1 MRKVTANLIRITL
14 SVLLLSACA
23 GSQQYMKYVR
33 TVDKALQAGQYEKA
47 AKKVDKARKLHLYSS
62 HDKLL
67 YYLDKGIIEHYAG
80 HFEESNRFFDKAERI
95 MEKLFTHSISQIAAS
110 FLWNDNVIDYWGEIY
125 ERLYVNVFKAL
136 NYSHL
141 GNIEDALVEIRKV
154 NIKLQEMD
162 DKYGAVLQEA
172 AKKQKVKVD
181 DNAPFYS
188 DVIAHYLSALFY
200 LAEQEED
207 NSRISLRKLEKAW
220 GTQPTVYDFPIPE
233 SARLRL
239 RERLNVVDIIAFTGT
254 APKKKA
260 SGGKITTYEDY
271 IGISDLSQPVAL
283 PNIPFPGAKP
293 GWHFKF
299 EFPVIKIK
307 PSRIREILVYVDGK
321 KAGSLSL
328 LEDMGRVAEHTFEKH
343 KNMIYLKTVLRTVT
357 KGIAAAK
364 AKKKLKKD
372 AEADYLM
379 SAFIDLAV
387 DAGVD
392 ASEQADLRCWNTMPQ
407 RCYIGQVRLP
417 KGKHTVQVKFFD
429 KNRSLVET
437 QQRDNVELSQS
448 INLLEFI
455 SLN

>member
-1 MRKVTANLIRITL
+1 LPNYFFLIL
-14 SVLLLSACA
+14 
-23 GSQQYMKYVR
+23 
-33 TVDKALQAGQYEKA
+33 
-47 AKKVDKARKLHLYSS
+47 
-62 HDKLL
+62 
-67 YYLDKGIIEHYAG
+67 
-80 HFEESNRFFDKAERI
+80 
-95 MEKLFTHSISQIAAS
+95 
-110 FLWNDNVIDYWGEIY
+110 
-125 ERLYVNVFKAL
+125 
-136 NYSHL
+136 L
-141 GNIEDALVEIRKV
+141 GNNLAL
-154 NIKLQEMD
+154 
-162 DKYGAVLQEA
+162 
-172 AKKQKVKVD
+172 
-181 DNAPFYS
+181 
-188 DVIAHYLSALFY
+188 
-200 LAEQEED
+200 
-207 NSRISLRKLEKAW
+207 
-220 GTQPTVYDFPIPE
+220 
-233 SARLRL
+233 
-239 RERLNVVDIIAFTGT
+239 
-254 APKKKA
+254 
-260 SGGKITTYEDY
+260 
-271 IGISDLSQPVAL
+271 
-283 PNIPFPGAKP
+283 
-293 GWHFKF
+293 
-299 EFPVIKIK
+299 VIKIK

>member
-1 MRKVTANLIRITL
+1 MRKI
-14 SVLLLSACA
+14 SVRLLLFVASALLLAACA
-23 GSQQYMKYVR
+23 ASMQYMKYVQS
-33 TVDKALQAGQYEKA
+33 VDKALQAGQYRA
-47 AKKVDKARKLHLYSS
+47 ASKKVDKARKLHLYSK

-67 YYLDKGIIEHYAG
+67 FYLDKGIIEHYAG
-80 HFEESNRFFDKAERI
+80 NYEVSNRYFEKAEQT
-95 MEKLFTHSISQIAAS
+95 MEKLFTHSISQSAAS
-110 FLWNDNVIDYWGEIY
+110 FLWNDNVIDYWGEVY

-162 DKYGAVLQEA
+162 DKYGSALQEA
-172 AKKQKVKVD
+172 AKKQKLKMD

-188 DVIAHYLSALFY
+188 DVIAHYLSSLFY
-200 LAEQEED
+200 LAEDEED
-207 NSRISLRKLEKAW
+207 NSLISLRKLKKAW
-220 GTQPTVYDFPIPE
+220 ETQPSVYDFSMPKLVAIKRRK
-233 SARLRL
+233 AA
-239 RERLNVVDIIAFTGT
+239 NTVDIIAFTGT

-260 SGGKITTYEDY
+260 SGGKITTYKDY

-299 EFPVIKIK
+299 AFPTIHVT
-307 PSRIREILVYVDGK
+307 PSRIHEIQIFVDGK

-357 KGIAAAK
+357 KGIAAAE

-372 AEADYLM
+372 AEADFILG
-379 SAFIDLAV
+379 AFIDMAV

-407 RCYIGQVRLP
+407 KCYIGQIRFP
-417 KGKHTVQVKFFD
+417 KGKHTVQAKFFD
-429 KNRSLVET
+429 KNRALVEVQT
-437 QQRDNVELSQS
+437 IENVELSETM
-448 INLLEFI
+448 NLLEFI

>member
-1 MRKVTANLIRITL
+1 MRKVRVRLIRITI
-14 SVLLLSACA
+14 SALLLSACA

-33 TVDKALQAGQYEKA
+33 TVDNALQAGQYEKA
-47 AKKVDKARKLHLYSS
+47 AKKVDKARKLHLYSN

-80 HFEESNRFFDKAERI
+80 HFEESNRFFDKAEQT
-95 MEKLFTHSISQIAAS
+95 MEKLFTHSVSQMAAS
-110 FLWNDNVIDYWGEIY
+110 FLWNDKVIDYWGEIY

-141 GNIEDALVEIRKV
+141 GNVDDALVEIRKV

-162 DKYGAVLQEA
+162 DKYGSALQEA

-188 DVIAHYLSALFY
+188 DVIAHYLSSLFY

-207 NSRISLRKLEKAW
+207 ESRISLRKLEKAW
-220 GTQPTVYDFPIPE
+220 KTQPTVYDFSMPE
-233 SARLRL
+233 LARLKHGKGS
-239 RERLNVVDIIAFTGT
+239 NTIDIIAFTGT

-260 SGGKITTYEDY
+260 AGGKITTYKDF

-299 EFPVIKIK
+299 AFPVIKVK
-307 PSRIREILVYVDGK
+307 PSRIRDIQVYVDGE
-321 KAGSLSL
+321 KAGALSL

-357 KGIAAAK
+357 KGIAAAE
-364 AKKKLKKD
+364 AKKKLKKN

-407 RCYIGQVRLP
+407 KCYIGQVRLP
-417 KGKHTVQVKFFD
+417 NGKHTVQVKFFD
-429 KNRSLVET
+429 KNRALVET
-437 QQRDNVELSQS
+437 QQQDNVELSQS

>member
-1 MRKVTANLIRITL
+1 MSTVTTRLIL
-14 SVLLLSACA
+14 VLTSAILLTACA
-23 GSQQYMKYVR
+23 GSQKYVKYVR

-47 AKKVDKARKLHLYSS
+47 AKKVDKARKLHLYSK

-80 HFEESNRFFDKAERI
+80 HFQESNRFFDKAEQT
-95 MEKLFTHSISQIAAS
+95 MEKLFTHSVSQIAAS
-110 FLWNDNVIDYWGEIY
+110 FLWNDKIIDYWGEIY

-162 DKYGAVLQEA
+162 DKYGAALKEA
-172 AKKQKVKVD
+172 TKKQKVEVD
-181 DNAPFYS
+181 DMAPFYS
-188 DVIAHYLSALFY
+188 DVIAHYLSSLFY

-207 NSRISLRKLEKAW
+207 ESRISLNKLKEAW
-220 GTQPTVYDFPIPE
+220 ETQPTVYDFSMPE
-233 SARLRL
+233 LARLKHG
-239 RERLNVVDIIAFTGT
+239 NASNTIDIIAFTGT

-260 SGGKITTYEDY
+260 TGGKITTYKDF

-299 EFPVIKIK
+299 AFPVIKVK
-307 PSRIREILVYVDGK
+307 PSRIREIQVYVDGK
-321 KAGSLSL
+321 NSGSLSL

-364 AKKKLKKD
+364 AKKKIKKN
-372 AEADYLM
+372 AEADFLM
-379 SAFIDLAV
+379 GALIDMAV

-392 ASEQADLRCWNTMPQ
+392 ASEQPDLRCWNTMPQ
-407 RCYIGQVRLP
+407 KCYIGEVRLP

-429 KNRSLVET
+429 KHNGLVET
-437 QQRDNVELSQS
+437 QQRENVELSGTM
-448 INLLEFI
+448 NLLEFI

>member
-1 MRKVTANLIRITL
+1 MRKVTAHLVRITI
-14 SVLLLSACA
+14 SALLLSACA

-33 TVDKALQAGQYEKA
+33 TVDNALQAGQYEKA
-47 AKKVDKARKLHLYSS
+47 AKKVDKARKLHLYSKY
-62 HDKLL
+62 DKLL

-80 HFEESNRFFDKAERI
+80 HFEESNRFFDKAERT
-95 MEKLFTHSISQIAAS
+95 MEKLFTHSISQMAAS
-110 FLWNDNVIDYWGEIY
+110 FLWNDNVIDYWGETY

-141 GNIEDALVEIRKV
+141 GNVEDALVEIRKV

-162 DKYGAVLQEA
+162 DKYGSALQEA
-172 AKKQKVKVD
+172 AKKQKVKMD

-188 DVIAHYLSALFY
+188 DVIAHYLSSLFY

-220 GTQPTVYDFPIPE
+220 ETQPTVYDFPIPE
-233 SARLRL
+233 LARLRL
-239 RERLNVVDIIAFTGT
+239 TKSSNTVDIIAFTGT

-260 SGGKITTYEDY
+260 AGGKITTYKDY

-299 EFPVIKIK
+299 AFPVIKVK
-307 PSRIREILVYVDGK
+307 PSRIHEIQVYVDGER
-321 KAGSLSL
+321 AGSLSL

-357 KGIAAAK
+357 KGIAAAE
-364 AKKKLKKD
+364 AKKKLKKN
-372 AEADYLM
+372 AEADFIM
-379 SAFIDLAV
+379 GAFIDMAV

-392 ASEQADLRCWNTMPQ
+392 ASEKADLRCWNTMPQ
-407 RCYIGQVRLP
+407 KCYIGQIRLP

-429 KNRSLVET
+429 KNRSIVET
-437 QQRDNVELSQS
+437 QQRENVELSQS

>member
-1 MRKVTANLIRITL
+1 MRAVL
-14 SVLLLSACA
+14 SRFLLLSISAWLLTACA
-23 GSQQYMKYVR
+23 GSVQYIKYVQ
-33 TVDKALQAGQYEKA
+33 TVDRALQSGQYENA
-47 AKKVDKARKLHLYSS
+47 AKKVDKARKQHLYSS

-67 YYLDKGIIEHYAG
+67 YYLDKGVIEHYAG
-80 HFEESNRFFDKAERI
+80 HYAESNRYFDKAEQT
-95 MEKLFTHSISQIAAS
+95 MEKLFTHSVSQIAAS
-110 FLWNDNVIDYWGEIY
+110 FLLNDKVIDYWGEIY

-141 GNIEDALVEIRKV
+141 GKVEDALVEIRKV

-162 DKYGAVLQEA
+162 DKYGSALQDA
-172 AKKQKVKVD
+172 AKKQKIKVED
-181 DNAPFYS
+181 KRPFYS
-188 DVIAHYLSALFY
+188 DAIAHYLSALFY
-200 LAEQEED
+200 LAEEEED
-207 NSRISLRKLEKAW
+207 NSLISLRKLKQAW
-220 GTQPTVYDFPIPE
+220 ETQPAVYDFSMPE
-233 SARLRL
+233 LVRPEEGSPS
-239 RERLNVVDIIAFTGT
+239 NTVNIIAFTGT

-260 SGGKITTYEDY
+260 AGGKITTYEDF

-299 EFPVIKIK
+299 AFPVIKVK
-307 PSRIREILVYVDGK
+307 PSRIREIRVFVDGK
-321 KAGSLSL
+321 NAGSLSL

-364 AKKKLKKD
+364 AKKKLKKN
-372 AEADYLM
+372 AEADFLM
-379 SAFIDLAV
+379 GALIDMAV

-392 ASEQADLRCWNTMPQ
+392 ATEQPDLRCWNTMPQ
-407 RCYIGQVRLP
+407 KCYIGRIRLP
-417 KGKHTVQVKFFD
+417 EGKHTVQIKFFD
-429 KNRSLVET
+429 KRRGLVET
-437 QQRDNVELSQS
+437 QRRENVTLNQS